1 MRFLPLLSSTL
12 APEPWLRFPAL
23 ELRWEGNPGPWRQ
36 AVLSGLEIHALHFP
50 EPSWA
55 PESLAPFLEGLA
67 LQPDFLVVEASMPED
82 RQAQGRFLTGLELLL
97 EALAGRGV
105 RLVLRP
111 RPGALGPLV
120 ALLREV
126 RGEAVGF
133 CWDPAMV
140 DPEPCADRL
149 CCAVFEG
156 EDPSGLGPLRALGYR
171 WNLAL
176 PASEPEAVEP
186 LMARLRTGIQGRDF
200 PPLPPDIP
208 PVEGLSFG
216 AAWGGG
222 RA

>member
-1 MRFLPLLSSTL
+1 M
-12 APEPWLRFPAL
+12 A
-23 ELRWEGNPGPWRQ
+23 
-36 AVLSGLEIHALHFP
+36 SGLEIHALHYP

-55 PESLAPFLEGLA
+55 PESLTPFLEGLS
-67 LQPDFLVVEASMPED
+67 LQPDFLVVAASVPQD

-111 RPGALGPLV
+111 QPGALEPLA

-126 RGEAVGF
+126 RGEAIGF
-133 CWDPAMV
+133 CWDPAM
-140 DPEPCADRL
+140 DDLDACADRL
-149 CCAVFEG
+149 CCAVLEG
-156 EDPSGLGPLRALGYR
+156 TDLAALGSLRALGYR

-176 PASEPEAVEP
+176 PTSEPDTAEALVT
-186 LMARLRTGIQGRDF
+186 RLRAEFQGSEF
-200 PPLPPDIP
+200 PPLPAEIP

-222 RA
+222 QA